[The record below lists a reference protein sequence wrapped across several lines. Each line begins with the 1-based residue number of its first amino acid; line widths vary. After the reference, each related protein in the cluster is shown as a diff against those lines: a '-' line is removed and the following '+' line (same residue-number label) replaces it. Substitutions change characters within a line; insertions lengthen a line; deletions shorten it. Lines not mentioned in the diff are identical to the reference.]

1 MLVNRQRSSPD
12 AIVLHSQAEHSLTA
26 FGCRD
31 HHLDRPWHNE
41 TPAQKASKF
50 CCEPMPLEASGDV
63 LIYTA
68 LAAAAGNDTTLAEL
82 YLPRL
87 RTFAEYVAQ
96 NGRDPVL
103 QLYTDDYLGP
113 SALNANLAAKS
124 TIALAAYARL
134 CAQLG
139 LQAEGEHYAALARSW
154 AAYWRTK
161 AAGEHNR
168 L

>member
-1 MLVNRQRSSPD
+1 
-12 AIVLHSQAEHSLTA
+12 
-26 FGCRD
+26 
-31 HHLDRPWHNE
+31 
-41 TPAQKASKF
+41 
-50 CCEPMPLEASGDV
+50 MPLEASGDV

-154 AAYWRTK
+154 ASYWRTK
-161 AAGEHNR
+161 AAGERDR